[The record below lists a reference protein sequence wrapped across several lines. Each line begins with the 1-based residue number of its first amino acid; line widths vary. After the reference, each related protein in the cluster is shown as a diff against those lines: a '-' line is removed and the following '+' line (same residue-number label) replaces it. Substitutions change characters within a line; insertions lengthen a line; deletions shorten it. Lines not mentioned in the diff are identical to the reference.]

1 MKTLLFDNDEI
12 TFEVIDGILV
22 SAWKS
27 KFIDISLVRKVK
39 KYHLE
44 IMDGKSYP
52 MLADIKS
59 VRDTTKEARD
69 FLASKEGCEGL
80 TAIAIMINSP
90 VSKMIANF
98 FIKASRPVIPTTMF
112 TDERAAKKWLTQYII
127 KEKKN
132 DKEHYFAAKQIIL

>member
-12 TFEVIDGILV
+12 TFEVLDGILV

-27 KFIDISLVRKVK
+27 KFIDITLIRKVK

-69 FLASKEGCEGL
+69 FLASKEGCAGL
-80 TAIAIMINSP
+80 IAIAIMINSP
-90 VSKMIANF
+90 ISKMIANF
-98 FIKASRPVIPTTMF
+98 FILASRPVIPTKMF
-112 TDERAAKKWLTQYII
+112 TDETEAKKWLLNFTSPQN
-127 KEKKN
+127 KN
-132 DKEHYFAAKQIIL
+132 DKKHFSAEQMLF